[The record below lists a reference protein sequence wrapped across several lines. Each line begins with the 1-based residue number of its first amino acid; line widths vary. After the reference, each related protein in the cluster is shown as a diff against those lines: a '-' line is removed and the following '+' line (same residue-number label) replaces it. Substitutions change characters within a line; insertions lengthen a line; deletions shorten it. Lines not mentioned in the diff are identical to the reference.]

1 MNEHKT
7 SQVFNLDPESEL
19 RFEVNEKDEKVTLE
33 LKNGLA
39 EVFGAE
45 LIKGKKY
52 EFGFGH
58 KIGVFTW
65 QGCTVEFTG
74 KTVAFVEKKTPMAL
88 YLNCHAALERMR
100 EFAEKD
106 NSTGPIVM
114 IAGPQDVGKSTLT
127 KIFLNYAARM
137 GRRPTFVD
145 LDVGQ
150 GQITIPGIIGALPID
165 KPSDVVDGFNT
176 QGSVGFHFGH
186 KGPGM
191 NMPLYNHLV
200 SRIAEV
206 CSDRMEANKKEK
218 AGGII
223 INTCGWILKKGY
235 RILTHIAQAFEVD
248 VIIVLDHEKL
258 YNALVKDIP
267 DFVKVILLPKS
278 SGVVNRGTPYRRI
291 TRNLRIDEYYY
302 GTKRTLTP
310 HSFDVKWSDVKI
322 FSVGPLSNSQEVSK
336 NKATKLIPVVP
347 GPNLKKHILSISLAD
362 PNKDDI
368 VQTNIAGFVCI
379 TNVDVAKQTMT
390 ILSPLPGP
398 LPNNVL
404 LLSSIT
410 YPDDK

>member
-114 IAGPQDVGKSTLT
+114 IAGPQDV
-127 KIFLNYAARM
+127 
-137 GRRPTFVD
+137 
-145 LDVGQ
+145 
-150 GQITIPGIIGALPID
+150 
-165 KPSDVVDGFNT
+165 
-176 QGSVGFHFGH
+176 
-186 KGPGM
+186 
-191 NMPLYNHLV
+191 
-200 SRIAEV
+200 
-206 CSDRMEANKKEK
+206 
-218 AGGII
+218 
-223 INTCGWILKKGY
+223 
-235 RILTHIAQAFEVD
+235 
-248 VIIVLDHEKL
+248 DHEKL